1 MSDSCI
7 ADDRVRTAARDTE
20 DDDMGQT
27 QEGRRASAAPETD
40 ARQPGDV
47 GAPATTAGTG
57 APEGAGGGVDAVRRL
72 LDGMPGR
79 RDVLLGI
86 LALCREPRPVPEVE
100 QAVRELQR
108 HNESVYSAA
117 SLCAMLEGAGA
128 IVRQDAD
135 GNRLGQAR
143 NEPEVEEVDGVHYL
157 RPRRTPA
164 SYWRT
169 TETGELALA
178 SDDPADRMRKL
189 LEEQEQFRPVYERI
203 LEMCSGDA
211 GATMR
216 SMGDAL
222 DNDPLLKDAHL
233 FASHF
238 VEQLESCGALEFTDA
253 WRVTDAFRAANP
265 AQA

>member
-27 QEGRRASAAPETD
+27 QEGRRASAASETD
-40 ARQPGDV
+40 ARQPG
-47 GAPATTAGTG
+47 
-57 APEGAGGGVDAVRRL
+57 APEGTGNGMDAVRKL

-143 NEPEVEEVDGVHYL
+143 NEPEVEEVDGVRYL

-178 SDDPADRMRKL
+178 SDDPADRLHKL
-189 LEEQEQFRPVYERI
+189 LEEQGQFRPVYERI

-265 AQA
+265 ARA